1 MSESQGLLL
10 ESATRAFAEIRGET
24 RFAAAWDVVS
34 GLGFE
39 GLLIAE
45 ADGGFGGDWS
55 DAFVVLRTAGASALA
70 LPLGE
75 ALTAAKLIAASGVQP
90 LPGWAT
96 LAPSA
101 TGSVDSSGRF
111 TGRASSVP
119 WGANADAVV
128 FDLDG
133 KLLVAST
140 KDACTERRDNPAG
153 EARDTLIFEA
163 APVQVGHSALNAAH
177 AGAFV
182 RVAQIAG
189 ALDAALALSIQYANE
204 RQQFG
209 KPIGKFQAVQQALA
223 VFAEEAAAVNCA
235 GQAAASALDRG
246 DADFEIAV
254 AKVRANIAADVGVTT
269 AHQVHGAIGFTQEH
283 SLHHL
288 TRRLMSWRSEFGSE
302 RYWSEIV
309 GAQVCSRGADA
320 FWPDLT
326 ARGDAR

>member
-1 MSESQGLLL
+1 MSESQSLLL
-10 ESATRAFAEIRGET
+10 ESATRAFAEIKGAEN
-24 RFAAAWDVVS
+24 FSAAWDVIS
-34 GLGFE
+34 ALGFE
-39 GLLIAE
+39 GLLLSE
-45 ADGGFGGDWS
+45 GEGGFGGDWS
-55 DAFVVLRTAGASALA
+55 DSFAVLRAAGADAVA

-75 ALTAAKLIAASGVQP
+75 ALTAAKLIAASGAQA

-101 TGSVDSSGRF
+101 SGTIDTSGRF
-111 TGRASSVP
+111 TGRAPSAP
-119 WGANADAVV
+119 WGAEATAIV

-133 KLLVAST
+133 KLAVAST
-140 KDACTERRDNPAG
+140 KVARIERLKNPAG

-163 APVQVGHSALNAAH
+163 APVQAAKCALSVAH
-177 AGAFV
+177 VGAFI

-189 ALDAALALSIQYANE
+189 ALDAALALSIQHANE

-235 GQAAASALDRG
+235 GQAAAGALNRG
-246 DADFEIAV
+246 DAAFEIAA
-254 AKVRANIAADVGVTT
+254 AKVRANMAADLGATT
-269 AHQVHGAIGFTQEH
+269 AHQVHGAIGFTHEH

-309 GAQVCSRGADA
+309 GNQVCLRGADA

-326 ARGDAR
+326 VRGDAR